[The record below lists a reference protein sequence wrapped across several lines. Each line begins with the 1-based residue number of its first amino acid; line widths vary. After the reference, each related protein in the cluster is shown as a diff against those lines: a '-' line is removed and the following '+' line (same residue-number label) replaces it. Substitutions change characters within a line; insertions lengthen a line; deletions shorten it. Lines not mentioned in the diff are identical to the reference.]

1 MAAAEDREIQRHS
14 HDSPSEEAAGDGKAH
29 KAPSTQKP
37 SIFRRA
43 WNGMDLNLGILTMMV
58 KGALPPA
65 ISLAAY
71 QGTSFADTFSTL
83 GYLVAIMSLLS
94 FAILPRSK
102 FIQTMLL
109 NVIAICLGAA
119 IILLAIYCSV
129 QARAHTTPVR
139 SPSSNGPSPGA
150 SVVKYNSSASAVC
163 AIWLF
168 FNIYFANTLR
178 ASRPQLQFPV
188 IAYSIFVNVGLIY
201 APLFPTMTAGISFA
215 KRLLEAFLT
224 GFAIASGV
232 SLFIFPVTVRMGFL
246 RQASGFIS
254 AVQNTLKAQ
263 NRYLQTLEKEDMF
276 RKPRGIE
283 DEHTNDKPGKSHKAT
298 KPGPTLT
305 PEHKRLKTA
314 IGALG
319 ELFGKMHADI
329 PFVKREMAFDK
340 LDSADIDELFKQ
352 FQGLLLPLTGMSSAA
367 DIFQRIAEKWGW
379 AEPASTLSNEKSAE
393 RESSDRAKSHW
404 NEIMKTLHEP
414 LEAMTEV
421 MHDGLQHAL
430 LTLELVSVPKPK
442 KRENAASSNGSQR
455 DVEAEAGVV
464 KPGDRGYAAHIAKRV
479 DEFYDQRESTLNVF
493 CRQNGIKM
501 ETNPFENIPQ
511 TTSALPLESQSLS
524 ADPETH
530 NRNKRQLY
538 LILYVSN
545 PRLYACKPT
554 AWHSQLKTIHCFA
567 VFADLCSRWNSSFG
581 QLDEQSLALY
591 NSQIGKSR
599 MEP

>member
-1 MAAAEDREIQRHS
+1 MASPEDREVQRRS
-14 HDSPSEEAAGDGKAH
+14 HDSPSEAAAKAGKAH
-29 KAPSTQKP
+29 NVLSTRKP
-37 SIFRRA
+37 SIFKRA
-43 WNGMDLNLGILTMMV
+43 WNSTGLNVGMLMMMV

-71 QGTSFADTFSTL
+71 QSTSFADTFSTL
-83 GYLVAIMSLLS
+83 GYLVAVMSVLS

-109 NVIAICLGAA
+109 NVVAICFGAA
-119 IILLAIYCSV
+119 IMLLAIYCSV
-129 QARAHTTPVR
+129 QARAHTTLVR

-150 SVVKYNSSASAVC
+150 SVVQYNSSASAVC

-188 IAYSIFVNVGLIY
+188 IVYSIFVSVGLTY

-232 SLFIFPVTVRMGFL
+232 SFFVFPVTVRMGFL
-246 RQASGFIS
+246 KQAAGFIG
-254 AVQNTLKAQ
+254 AVQNTLNAQ
-263 NRYLQTLEKEDMF
+263 NSYLQTLEKEDMF
-276 RKPRGIE
+276 RKPRGVE
-283 DEHTNDKPGKSHKAT
+283 DEHTNDKPGKSHKA
-298 KPGPTLT
+298 KESRPILT
-305 PEHKRLKTA
+305 PEHERLKAA
-314 IGALG
+314 IAALG

-379 AEPASTLSNEKSAE
+379 AEPAGTLSNEKNAE
-393 RESSDRAKSHW
+393 KESSDRAKSHW
-404 NEIMKTLHEP
+404 NEVMKTLHEP

-421 MHDGLQHAL
+421 MHDGLQHTL
-430 LTLELVSVPKPK
+430 LTLELVKAPKSK
-442 KRENAASSNGSQR
+442 ERKNAANKNGSQS

-479 DEFYDQRESTLNVF
+479 DEFYNQRESVFNVF
-493 CRQNGIKM
+493 CRQNGVKM
-501 ETNPFENIPQ
+501 ETNPFENLPQ
-511 TTSALPLESQSLS
+511 TTPALPLEGQSHS
-524 ADPETH
+524 DDPETH
-530 NRNKRQLY
+530 ARNKRQLY

-545 PRLYACKPT
+545 TIQDYMPE
-554 AWHSQLKTIHCFA
+554 HSQYCILIEDHKLLRC
-567 VFADLCSRWNSSFG
+567 LC
-581 QLDEQSLALY
+581 
-591 NSQIGKSR
+591 
-599 MEP
+599 

>member
-1 MAAAEDREIQRHS
+1 MAATEDREVQRHS
-14 HDSPSEEAAGDGKAH
+14 HDSPSKEAAKDGKAH
-29 KAPSTQKP
+29 KASSSRKS

-43 WNGMDLNLGILTMMV
+43 WNNMDLNLGTLMMMF
-58 KGALPPA
+58 KGAISPA
-65 ISLAAY
+65 IALAAY
-71 QGTSFADTFSTL
+71 QSTSFADTFSTL
-83 GYLVAIMSLLS
+83 GYLVAIISVISLP
-94 FAILPRSK
+94 ILPRSK

-109 NVIAICLGAA
+109 NIIAICFGAA

-150 SVVKYNSSASAVC
+150 SVVEYNSSASAVC

-178 ASRPQLQFPV
+178 ASRPQLQLPV
-188 IAYSIFVNVGLIY
+188 IVYSIFVNVGLTY
-201 APLFPTMTAGISFA
+201 APSFPTMTAGISFA

-232 SLFIFPVTVRMGFL
+232 SFFIFPLTVRMGFL
-246 RQASGFIS
+246 KQASGFIT
-254 AVQNTLKAQ
+254 AVQNTLHAQ
-263 NRYLQTLEKEDMF
+263 NSYLQTLEKEDMF
-276 RKPRGIE
+276 RKPAGIE
-283 DEHTNDKPGKSHKAT
+283 NDHTNDKKGNTHKAT
-298 KPGPTLT
+298 KSEPIIS
-305 PEHKRLKTA
+305 PEHERLKAA

-319 ELFGKMHADI
+319 ELFGKMHADM

-352 FQGLLLPLTGMSSAA
+352 FQGLLLPLTGMSSTA

-393 RESSDRAKSHW
+393 REISERAKSYW

-421 MHDGLQHAL
+421 MHDGLQHTL

-442 KRENAASSNGSQR
+442 KKQNTVSGNGLHG

-464 KPGDRGYAAHIAKRV
+464 KPGDKGYAAHIAKRV
-479 DEFYDQRESTLNVF
+479 DGFHDQRVSVLNVF
-493 CRQNGIKM
+493 CRQKGIKM
-501 ETNPFENIPQ
+501 ETNPFENLPQ
-511 TTSALPLESQSLS
+511 TTPAIPLESQSLS
-524 ADPETH
+524 GDPKTH
-530 NRNKRQLY
+530 DRDKRQLY

-545 PRLYACKPT
+545 PR
-554 AWHSQLKTIHCFA
+554 
-567 VFADLCSRWNSSFG
+567 
-581 QLDEQSLALY
+581 
-591 NSQIGKSR
+591 
-599 MEP
+599 

>member
-1 MAAAEDREIQRHS
+1 MAAAEDRETQRHS
-14 HDSPSEEAAGDGKAH
+14 HDSPSEEAATDGKAH
-29 KAPSTQKP
+29 NVSSTQKP
-37 SIFRRA
+37 SIIKRV
-43 WNGMDLNLGILTMMV
+43 WNSTGLNVGMLMMMV

-83 GYLVAIMSLLS
+83 GYLVAIMSVLS

-109 NVIAICLGAA
+109 NVIAICFGAA
-119 IILLAIYCSV
+119 ITLLALYCSV
-129 QARAHTTPVR
+129 QARAHTTPVP

-188 IAYSIFVNVGLIY
+188 IVYSIFVNVGLTY
-201 APLFPTMTAGISFA
+201 GPSFPTMTAGISFA

-232 SLFIFPVTVRMGFL
+232 SFFIFPVTVRMGFL
-246 RQASGFIS
+246 KQASGFIS
-254 AVQNTLKAQ
+254 AVQNTLRAQ
-263 NRYLQTLEKEDMF
+263 NSYLQTLEKEDMF

-298 KPGPTLT
+298 RSGPILT
-305 PEHKRLKTA
+305 PEHVRFKTA

-319 ELFGKMHADI
+319 ELFGKLHADI
-329 PFVKREMAFDK
+329 PFVKREMTFDK
-340 LDSADIDELFKQ
+340 LNNADIDELFKQ

-393 RESSDRAKSHW
+393 KESSDRAKSHW

-414 LEAMTEV
+414 LEAMTGV
-421 MHDGLQHAL
+421 MNDGLQHTL
-430 LTLELVSVPKPK
+430 LTLELVKAPKSK
-442 KRENAASSNGSQR
+442 ERKEAANSNGSQR

-479 DEFYDQRESTLNVF
+479 DEFYDQRESVLNVF

-501 ETNPFENIPQ
+501 ETNPFENLPQ
-511 TTSALPLESQSLS
+511 TTPALPLDSQSLS
-524 ADPETH
+524 DDPETQK
-530 NRNKRQLY
+530 RNKRQLY

-545 PRLYACKPT
+545 
-554 AWHSQLKTIHCFA
+554 TIHSYMLG
-567 VFADLCSRWNSSFG
+567 DLRRCI
-581 QLDEQSLALY
+581 LD
-591 NSQIGKSR
+591 
-599 MEP
+599 

>member
-1 MAAAEDREIQRHS
+1 MAATEDRGVQRHS
-14 HDSPSEEAAGDGKAH
+14 QDSPLKEAPKDGKAH
-29 KAPSTQKP
+29 KASSSRKP

-43 WNGMDLNLGILTMMV
+43 WNNMDLNLGTLMMMF
-58 KGALPPA
+58 KGAVPPA

-71 QGTSFADTFSTL
+71 QSTSFADTFSTL
-83 GYLVAIMSLLS
+83 GYLVAIMSVLS
-94 FAILPRSK
+94 FPILPRSK

-109 NVIAICLGAA
+109 NIIAICFGAA
-119 IILLAIYCSV
+119 ITLLAIYCSV

-150 SVVKYNSSASAVC
+150 SLVEYNSSASAVC

-188 IAYSIFVNVGLIY
+188 IVYSIFVNVGLTY
-201 APLFPTMTAGISFA
+201 APSFPTMTAGIAFA

-232 SLFIFPVTVRMGFL
+232 SFFIFPLTVRMGFL
-246 RQASGFIS
+246 KQASGFIS
-254 AVQNTLKAQ
+254 AVQNTLHAQ
-263 NRYLQTLEKEDMF
+263 NSYLQTLEKEDMF
-276 RKPRGIE
+276 GKPPGIK
-283 DEHTNDKPGKSHKAT
+283 DDHTNDKSGNTHKAT
-298 KPGPTLT
+298 KSGAMLS
-305 PEHKRLKTA
+305 PEHERLKAA

-319 ELFGKMHADI
+319 ELFGKMYADL

-379 AEPASTLSNEKSAE
+379 AEPASTLSDEKSAE
-393 RESSDRAKSHW
+393 REASDRAKSHW

-414 LEAMTEV
+414 LEAITEV
-421 MHDGLQHAL
+421 MHDGLQHTL
-430 LTLELVSVPKPK
+430 LTLELASVPKPK
-442 KRENAASSNGSQR
+442 KQKTISSNGSQR
-455 DVEAEAGVV
+455 DVEAEAGVA

-479 DEFYDQRESTLNVF
+479 DEFYDQRVSVLNVF
-493 CRQNGIKM
+493 CRQKGIKI
-501 ETNPFENIPQ
+501 ETSPLENVPQ
-511 TTSALPLESQSLS
+511 TTPAIPLESQSLS
-524 ADPETH
+524 GDPEIH

-545 PRLYACKPT
+545 PRLYACVSRAT
-554 AWHSQLKTIHCFA
+554 AYLVEDHTRLCCF
-567 VFADLCSRWNSSFG
+567 C
-581 QLDEQSLALY
+581 
-591 NSQIGKSR
+591 
-599 MEP
+599 

>member
-1 MAAAEDREIQRHS
+1 MAAAEDREIKRHS
-14 HDSPSEEAAGDGKAH
+14 HDSPSEEAGGDEEAH
-29 KAPSTQKP
+29 KASSTRKP
-37 SIFRRA
+37 SVFRRA
-43 WNGMDLNLGILTMMV
+43 WKSMDLNLGMLTMMV

-109 NVIAICLGAA
+109 NIIAICFGAA
-119 IILLAIYCSV
+119 IVLLAIYCSV

-168 FNIYFANTLR
+168 FDIYFANTLR

-188 IAYSIFVNVGLIY
+188 IVYSIFVNVGLTY
-201 APLFPTMTAGISFA
+201 GPSFPNMTAGISFA

-254 AVQNTLKAQ
+254 AVQNTLNAQ
-263 NRYLQTLEKEDMF
+263 NSYLQTLEKEDMF
-276 RKPRGIE
+276 RKPRAIE
-283 DEHTNDKPGKSHKAT
+283 DEHAHAKTGKTYKAT
-298 KPGPTLT
+298 KSGPFLT
-305 PEHKRLKTA
+305 PEHERLKAA

-379 AEPASTLSNEKSAE
+379 AEPASNLSNEQSAE
-393 RESSDRAKSHW
+393 RESSERAKSHW

-421 MHDGLQHAL
+421 MHDGLQHTI
-430 LTLELVSVPKPK
+430 LTLELVGVPKPK
-442 KRENAASSNGSQR
+442 KREKASSSNGSQR

-479 DEFYDQRESTLNVF
+479 DEFYDQRESILNVF

-501 ETNPFENIPQ
+501 ETNPFENFSQ
-511 TTSALPLESQSLS
+511 TTPALPLESQSRS
-524 ADPETH
+524 DDPETH
-530 NRNKRQLY
+530 RRNKRQLY
-538 LILYVSN
+538 LILYVGN
-545 PRLYACKPT
+545 FKIICL
-554 AWHSQLKTIHCFA
+554 
-567 VFADLCSRWNSSFG
+567 
-581 QLDEQSLALY
+581 
-591 NSQIGKSR
+591 
-599 MEP
+599 

>member
-1 MAAAEDREIQRHS
+1 MASPGIGEVQRQS
-14 HDSPSEEAAGDGKAH
+14 HDSPSEEAAKDGKAH
-29 KAPSTQKP
+29 NVSLTPKP
-37 SIFRRA
+37 SILKRF
-43 WNGMDLNLGILTMMV
+43 WNSTGLNVGMLMMMV

-83 GYLVAIMSLLS
+83 GYLVAIMSVLS

-109 NVIAICLGAA
+109 NIIAICFGAA
-119 IILLAIYCSV
+119 TVLLAFYCSV
-129 QARAHTTPVR
+129 QARAHTTAVS

-168 FNIYFANTLR
+168 FNIYCANTLR

-188 IAYSIFVNVGLIY
+188 IVYSIFVNVGLTY
-201 APLFPTMTAGISFA
+201 GPEFPTMTAGISFA

-232 SLFIFPVTVRMGFL
+232 SLLIFPVTVRTGFL
-246 RQASGFIS
+246 KQAAGFIG
-254 AVQNTLKAQ
+254 AVQNTLNAQ
-263 NRYLQTLEKEDMF
+263 NSYLQTLEKEDMF

-283 DEHTNDKPGKSHKAT
+283 DEHTNDKQGKSHKAT
-298 KPGPTLT
+298 KSGPILT
-305 PEHKRLKTA
+305 PEHERLKVA

-340 LDSADIDELFKQ
+340 LNSADIDELFKQ
-352 FQGLLLPLTGMSSAA
+352 FQGLLLPLTGTSSAA

-379 AEPASTLSNEKSAE
+379 AEPASTLPNENGAE
-393 RESSDRAKSHW
+393 KESSDRAKSHW

-421 MHDGLQHAL
+421 MHDGLQHTL
-430 LTLELVSVPKPK
+430 LTLELVNAPKSKERK
-442 KRENAASSNGSQR
+442 KAANSNGSQR

-464 KPGDRGYAAHIAKRV
+464 KPGDRGYAAYIAKRV
-479 DEFYDQRESTLNVF
+479 DEFYDQRESILNVF

-501 ETNPFENIPQ
+501 EKNPSENLSQ
-511 TTSALPLESQSLS
+511 TTPALPLESQSLS
-524 ADPETH
+524 DDPETH
-530 NRNKRQLY
+530 KRNKRQLY
-538 LILYVSN
+538 LILYVSD
-545 PRLYACKPT
+545 
-554 AWHSQLKTIHCFA
+554 TIHNYMLVHLGYCILIE
-567 VFADLCSRWNSSFG
+567 DHTLLCC
-581 QLDEQSLALY
+581 LC
-591 NSQIGKSR
+591 
-599 MEP
+599 